1 MTALSPGASVGTG
14 YEVSRLVLTT
24 ATACHYEA
32 VRTSDG
38 AKVGLA
44 VAHPHVGRDHEL
56 SSAFRA
62 DAYAANAIPSA
73 EVVRTLDD
81 GTTSD
86 GRPFLVTEHVEGE
99 PLVALRRAWG
109 GKLPLDVAV
118 DFVAQLLGVLA
129 AAHDIGLVHPE
140 LRPENVVIGP
150 GGRIKVT
157 GFGRVTPRATPGLD
171 AELARL
177 GYVLPAPAYM
187 APEEA
192 IGDPLLVDAQT
203 DIFCAGAILFW
214 LIAGRGPYDANEGP
228 RPFSELLAATKTK
241 PRSLRAAVPSDVA
254 PDAIV
259 ELVDRALSQRKSER
273 WLDARAFAEALAQAT
288 SEGLGGAHP
297 GDDDPGD
304 DEPTW
309 NSGPEL
315 EPELLAHLK
324 AAQGIETRKSKR
336 PSAAPILADDDAVDP
351 TIPVPAAVIEAAR
364 EAGLTVPG
372 QAPVPHKRTMRMRAP
387 GAPEPAVAGEPPP
400 PKPAPAPPEP
410 ALVPMFPPR
419 RGPEVPRD
427 EASIIVNATP
437 VPPPAAPP
445 APAPQAPHS
454 PVAPQAMP
462 HAFGPSPTPFGA
474 ITPASAQSSGAY
486 GALGHAPPP
495 RSRKDDATV
504 MLAPARREEPS
515 SGKGWIVVVVVVVV
529 VLVLAA
535 AGGALVFLRG

>member
-1 MTALSPGASVGTG
+1 MTALSPGALVGSG
-14 YEVSRLVLTT
+14 YEVSRLAFTT
-24 ATACHYEA
+24 ATACHYEG
-32 VRTSDG
+32 VRKSDG
-38 AKVGLA
+38 AKVGLV

-56 SSAFRA
+56 ASAFRA

-73 EVVRTLDD
+73 DVARTLDD

-129 AAHDIGLVHPE
+129 AAHDTGLVHPE

-177 GYVLPAPAYM
+177 GYVLPAPAFM

-241 PRSLRAAVPSDVA
+241 PRSLRAVVPSDVA
-254 PDAIV
+254 PDAVV

-273 WLDARAFAEALAQAT
+273 WLDARAFAEALAKAT

-297 GDDDPGD
+297 ADDDPGD

-324 AAQGIETRKSKR
+324 AAQGIDTRKSKR
-336 PSAAPILADDDAVDP
+336 PSAAPILADDDVIDP
-351 TIPVPAAVIEAAR
+351 TIPVPAAVVEAAR

-387 GAPEPAVAGEPPP
+387 EPVAEVAQPEPP
-400 PKPAPAPPEP
+400 PAPPEP
-410 ALVPMFPPR
+410 PLVPMFPPR

-437 VPPPAAPP
+437 VPPPAP
-445 APAPQAPHS
+445 PAPQAPF
-454 PVAPQAMP
+454 APHATP

-474 ITPASAQSSGAY
+474 MTPISPEASGAY

-495 RSRKDDATV
+495 RSRRDDATV
-504 MLAPARREEPS
+504 MLTPARREEPS
-515 SGKGWIVVVVVVVV
+515 SGKGWVLAIVVVL

-535 AGGALVFLRG
+535 AGGAFVFLRG